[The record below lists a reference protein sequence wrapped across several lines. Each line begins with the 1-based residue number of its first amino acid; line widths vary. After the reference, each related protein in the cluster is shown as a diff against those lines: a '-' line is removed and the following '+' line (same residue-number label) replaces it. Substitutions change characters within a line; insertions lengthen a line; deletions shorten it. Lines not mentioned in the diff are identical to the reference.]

1 MASFDQNSSAFC
13 FLVLNRA
20 IVIYLPLELQNLRSK
35 NKNKMNSVSCSEI
48 YAIMKM
54 AYYLMFYFHDN
65 QLKTTLCRTM
75 SSCFF
80 FFFICR
86 SYFIYLFFVC
96 LFVCLPWFWEN

>member
-1 MASFDQNSSAFC
+1 MASFDQNPSAFC

-54 AYYLMFYFHDN
+54 AYYLMFLFHDN

-80 FFFICR
+80 FFF
-86 SYFIYLFFVC
+86 F
-96 LFVCLPWFWEN
+96 